1 MSNTKFEVGDVIE
14 FCSNY
19 FKVLEIYEKNYSFY
33 YRLLN
38 LGTKDG
44 ELSYK
49 ASLIDNSAKL
59 STTQN

>member
-1 MSNTKFEVGDVIE
+1 MK
-14 FCSNY
+14 
-19 FKVLEIYEKNYSFY
+19 KNYSFY